1 MEITRQPRGDVL
13 VLNATGRLDAY
24 WATHL
29 GNEISEVLRQGARHI
44 ELNLKEVPYISS
56 AGIRVLLQSHKQ
68 LKGIEGSFTV
78 TEPSDGVKAVLELAG
93 VAELLVE
100 KATAR
105 PLQTAASNKDGSAL
119 ERDNAIYQV
128 LQTVPNAAFKG
139 RVIGNPGLLAGCRY
153 LKENCHDV
161 PFSESV
167 LGVGL
172 GAFGNDF
179 DDSQAR
185 FGEFLAVAGSAA
197 YLPTDRTNV
206 PDYSLSKGEFVPRLQ
221 VLYSIACEG
230 EFSKV
235 VQFERKDDSH
245 RVKLH
250 EIVESCQEIAGN
262 QTIALAM
269 LMESAGLMGASLLRS
284 PALPAPV
291 GAPFDHPGIRQWLSF
306 TSERAYSRSLTLVV
320 GIAAPITLEILNP
333 MLRPLANN
341 SPTGG
346 HFHAAAFS
354 YRPLRIG
361 ETNLKNA
368 TTALF
373 EAETLQGVLHLINDE
388 RQISGAGESE
398 FLRGACWIGPIT
410 EISTDGN

>member
-1 MEITRQPRGDVL
+1 MEITRQPHGDVL
-13 VLNATGRLDAY
+13 VLYATGRLDAY

-29 GNEISEVLRQGARHI
+29 GNEISDVLRQGTRHI
-44 ELNLKEVPYISS
+44 ELNLKEVAYISS

-68 LKGIEGSFTV
+68 LKAIEGSFAV
-78 TEPSDGVKAVLELAG
+78 TEPSENVTAVLTLAG
-93 VAELLVE
+93 VAELLVD
-100 KATAR
+100 KPDAR
-105 PLQTAASNKDGSAL
+105 PAQAAATSQDGSAL
-119 ERDNAIYQV
+119 QRDNAIYQV
-128 LQTVPNAAFKG
+128 LQTVPYAAFKG

-153 LKENCHDV
+153 LKEYCHEV
-161 PFSESV
+161 SFGAAV
-167 LGVGL
+167 LGIGL

-179 DDSQAR
+179 EDSQAR

-197 YLPTDRTNV
+197 YMPTDGTNV
-206 PDYSLSKGEFVPRLQ
+206 ADYSLSKGEFVPRLQ
-221 VLYSIACEG
+221 VLYGIACEG

-235 VQFERKDDSH
+235 VQFERKDDSQ

-250 EIVESCQEIAGN
+250 EIVETCQEIAGN

-269 LMESAGLMGASLLRS
+269 LVESAGLTGACLLRS
-284 PALPAPV
+284 PALPAPI
-291 GAPFDHPGIRQWLSF
+291 GAPFEHPGIRQWLSF
-306 TSERAYSRSLTLVV
+306 TSERAYPRSLTLVV
-320 GIAAPITLEILNP
+320 GIAAPTTIENLNP
-333 MLRPLANN
+333 LIRPLVKS

-354 YRPLRIG
+354 YRPLRRG
-361 ETNLKNA
+361 ETDLKNA

-373 EAETLQGVLHLINDE
+373 EAETLQGVLHLLNDE
-388 RQISGAGESE
+388 REISGAGESE

>member
-1 MEITRQPRGDVL
+1 MEIIRQPRGNVL

-24 WATHL
+24 WASHL
-29 GNEISEVLRQGARHI
+29 GNEISDVLRQGARHI

-68 LKGIEGSFTV
+68 LRGIEGSFAV

-100 KATAR
+100 MTAAR
-105 PLQTAASNKDGSAL
+105 PAQPAETSKDGSAL
-119 ERDNAIYQV
+119 ERDNTIYQV
-128 LQTVPNAAFKG
+128 LHTVPDAAFKS

-153 LKENCHDV
+153 LEENCHDV
-161 PFSESV
+161 PFGEAV

-179 DDSQAR
+179 VDSQAR
-185 FGEFLAVAGSAA
+185 FGEFVAVAGSAA
-197 YLPTDRTNV
+197 YLPTDGTNV
-206 PDYSLSKGEFVPRLQ
+206 PDYSLSKGDFVPRLQ
-221 VLYSIACEG
+221 VLYGVACEG
-230 EFSKV
+230 EFSKI
-235 VQFERKDDSH
+235 VQFERKDKSR

-250 EIVESCQEIAGN
+250 EIVETCQEIAGD

-291 GAPFDHPGIRQWLSF
+291 GAPFDHPEIRQWLSF

-320 GIAAPITLEILNP
+320 GIAAPITIEKLNP

-346 HFHAAAFS
+346 HFHAATFS
-354 YRPLRIG
+354 YRPLRRG